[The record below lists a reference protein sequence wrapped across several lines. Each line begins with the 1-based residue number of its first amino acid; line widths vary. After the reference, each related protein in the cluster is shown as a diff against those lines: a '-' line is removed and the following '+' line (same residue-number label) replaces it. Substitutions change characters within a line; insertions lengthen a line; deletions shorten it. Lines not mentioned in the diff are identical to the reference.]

1 MKKFIKK
8 YGDSLVIN
16 FTKDERKLY
25 RLKEGDVIEVEIGKP
40 VDWRYLKR
48 KVKKDGNN

>member
-16 FTKDERKLY
+16 FTKDERKMY
-25 RLKEGDVIEVEIGKP
+25 QLKEGDVIEVEIRKP
-40 VDWRYLKR
+40 INWAYLKR
-48 KVKKDGNN
+48 KVKKNGS